1 VHPVLFH
8 IGSILIPAYG
18 ALAAVGVLLGMVLA
32 QRTARLA
39 GIDPNKVWNLC
50 IVALFTAIVG
60 SRLLLIAVNW
70 SVLRSHPAW
79 MLGLAMIHHPLLA
92 AAGGALALV
101 VAWGYARRQRM
112 PLLTT
117 ADVLAPPLT
126 LALAF
131 EQIGALLAGS
141 GYGTGTN
148 LPFAVIYSSPLA
160 ARWSGAPIGI
170 PVHPVQAY
178 AALAFLTI
186 AIGLVIWFP
195 VRRQQGDVAGVCLM
209 ATGVALYITEFWRD
223 PIGRGAL
230 LGGFLRGPQAAAVGM
245 VVAGGLLLAECESRR
260 IHDTYSPVHQSASG
274 ETTEKGSIHG

>member
-18 ALAAVGVLLGMVLA
+18 ALAAVGVLLGLMLA
-32 QRTARLA
+32 LRAARMA

-50 IVALFTAIVG
+50 IAVLFTAIIG

-70 SVLRSHPAW
+70 TALRSHPSW
-79 MLGLAMIHHPLLA
+79 ILGLAMIHHPTLA

-101 VAWGYARRQRM
+101 VGWAYARWQKM

-117 ADVLAPPLT
+117 ADVLAAPLV

-131 EQIGALLAGS
+131 EQTGALLAGS
-141 GYGTGTN
+141 GYGTGTS
-148 LPFAVIYSSPLA
+148 LPFAVIYTSPLA

-178 AALAFLTI
+178 AAVAFLTI
-186 AIGLVIWFP
+186 AICLVILFP
-195 VRRQQGDVAGVCLM
+195 KRRQQGDVAGICLM

-223 PIGRGAL
+223 PIGRGAM
-230 LGGFLRGPQAAAVGM
+230 LGGFLRGPQAAAIGM
-245 VVAGGLLLAECESRR
+245 VIAGGLLLAERKSQE
-260 IHDTYSPVHQSASG
+260 IHATPVTAHQRALD